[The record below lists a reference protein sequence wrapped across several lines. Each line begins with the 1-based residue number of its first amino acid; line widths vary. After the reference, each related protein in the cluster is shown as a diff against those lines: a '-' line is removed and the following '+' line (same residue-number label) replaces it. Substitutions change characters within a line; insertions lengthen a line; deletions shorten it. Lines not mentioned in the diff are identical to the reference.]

1 MSRRRSRKLRHR
13 EGPHCDGGEPER
25 GRNEG
30 VRGSTIRDTEKDG
43 TQSKCAAV
51 GGSVGALSSKASGMR
66 AEKRRH
72 AGGREGDLRVLGLM
86 AAKSAPFGSHSPR
99 WGLLAAP
106 RGSVCSMMGEET
118 PPHVPA
124 LPLTG
129 ASVPQF
135 PHLYRG
141 LPGPAAVLWDAQ
153 PQSSPRRPPGNS
165 S

>member
-1 MSRRRSRKLRHR
+1 MT
-13 EGPHCDGGEPER
+13 GVNP
-25 GRNEG
+25 NEDETKVFG
-30 VRGSTIRDTEKDG
+30 
-43 TQSKCAAV
+43 AAPFV
-51 GGSVGALSSKASGMR
+51 ILKKMGHNLSVQRWGGSVGALSSKASGMR

-165 S
+165 L